1 MIDIPY
7 EIRAGSKKFKVFH
20 EIGSG
25 IPVIQMNRIL
35 PHPFLGQGWREG
47 GLHLFNFLQITD
59 LIKTPEMPPYY
70 P

>member
-25 IPVIQMNRIL
+25 IPVIQMNRIR
-35 PHPFLGQGWREG
+35 PRPFLGQGWREG
-47 GLHLFNFLQITD
+47 GL
-59 LIKTPEMPPYY
+59 
-70 P
+70 